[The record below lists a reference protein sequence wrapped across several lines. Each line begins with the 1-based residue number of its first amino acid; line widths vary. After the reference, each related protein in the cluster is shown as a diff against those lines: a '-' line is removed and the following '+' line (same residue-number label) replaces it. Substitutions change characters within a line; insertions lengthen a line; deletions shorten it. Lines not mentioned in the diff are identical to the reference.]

1 MIFKVLILLIFCK
14 DMELYEVL
22 SMPFKLVNFN
32 LFHDPLQIKAKFKTC
47 DIIGETTKE
56 EIFILSKMYFDQLI
70 LEYKNYI
77 IEDQPTQESSYK
89 LSVGI
94 IEDDE
99 LKYKHI
105 YSCFYNNVRDRI
117 SWENKYN
124 DNFSIEGNFFL
135 CIDVNVMVIP
145 DYDSNDDEYEDYYE
159 DIKPTRKT
167 ILEKECVI
175 CFENK
180 SNILYL
186 DCFHVCVCNVCDYK
200 GKFKKCPLCRTKIK
214 NQKIRLT

>member
-1 MIFKVLILLIFCK
+1 
-14 DMELYEVL
+14 MELDEVL
-22 SMPFKLVNFN
+22 SMPFKLVKFD
-32 LFHDPLQIKAKFKTC
+32 LLHDPLQIKAKFKTK
-47 DIIGETTKE
+47 DIFGKTTKE
-56 EIFILSKMYFDQLI
+56 EIFILSKMYFDHII
-70 LEYKNYI
+70 LQYKNYI
-77 IEDQPTQESSYK
+77 IEGQTTQESSYK

-99 LKYKHI
+99 LNYKHI

-135 CIDVNVMVIP
+135 CIDVNAYVIP

-159 DIKPTRKT
+159 DIKPTKKT
-167 ILEKECVI
+167 ILEPECIV
-175 CFENK
+175 CLENK
-180 SNILYL
+180 SNMLYL
-186 DCFHVCVCNVCDYK
+186 DCFHVCVCNVCDSK

>member
-1 MIFKVLILLIFCK
+1 
-14 DMELYEVL
+14 MELYELL
-22 SMPFKLVNFN
+22 SMPFKLVKFD
-32 LFHDPLQIKAKFKTC
+32 LLYDPLQIKAKFKTD
-47 DIIGETTKE
+47 DIFDETTKE
-56 EIFILSKMYFDQLI
+56 EIFVLSKMYFDQLI
-70 LEYKNYI
+70 LQYKNYI

-117 SWENKYN
+117 SWENKYD

-135 CIDVNVMVIP
+135 CIDVNAMVIP
-145 DYDSNDDEYEDYYE
+145 DYSSNDDEVE
-159 DIKPTRKT
+159 DIRPVRKT

-180 SNILYL
+180 SNMLYL
-186 DCFHVCVCNVCDYK
+186 DCFHVCVCNVCDSK

-214 NQKIRLT
+214 KQKIRLT

>member
-1 MIFKVLILLIFCK
+1 
-14 DMELYEVL
+14 MELDEVL
-22 SMPFKLVNFN
+22 SMPFKLVRFN
-32 LFHDPLQIKAKFKTC
+32 LFHDPLQVKAKFKTK
-47 DIIGETTKE
+47 DIFGETTKE
-56 EIFILSKMYFDQLI
+56 EIFILSKMYLDHII
-70 LEYKNYI
+70 LQYKNYI
-77 IEDQPTQESSYK
+77 IEDQPATESSYR

-94 IEDDE
+94 IENDE

-105 YSCFYNNVRDRI
+105 YSCFYNNIRDRI

-124 DNFSIEGNFFL
+124 DNFNIEGSFFV
-135 CIDVNVMVIP
+135 CIDVNAIVMP
-145 DYDSNDDEYEDYYE
+145 DYDSNDDYDEDE
-159 DIKPTRKT
+159 DNKPARKT
-167 ILEKECVI
+167 ILEQECVI

-186 DCFHVCVCNVCDYK
+186 DCLHVCVCNVCDSK

>member
-1 MIFKVLILLIFCK
+1 
-14 DMELYEVL
+14 MELYEVL
-22 SMPFKLVNFN
+22 SMPFKLVKFN
-32 LFHDPLQIKAKFKTC
+32 LFHDPLQIRARFKTD

-56 EIFILSKMYFDQLI
+56 EIFILSKMYLDQII
-70 LEYKNYI
+70 LQYKNYI
-77 IEDQPTQESSYK
+77 IEDQLTQESSYK

-99 LKYKHI
+99 LNYKHI

-117 SWENKYN
+117 SWENKYD
-124 DNFSIEGNFFL
+124 DNFNIEGSFFV
-135 CIDVNVMVIP
+135 CIDVNAMVIP
-145 DYDSNDDEYEDYYE
+145 DYDSDDDYYDDYYE
-159 DIKPTRKT
+159 VEDNKPVRKT
-167 ILEKECVI
+167 ILEPECII
-175 CFENK
+175 CYENK

-186 DCFHVCVCNVCDYK
+186 ECLHVCVCNVCDSK

>member
-1 MIFKVLILLIFCK
+1 
-14 DMELYEVL
+14 
-22 SMPFKLVNFN
+22 MPFKLVKFN
-32 LFHDPLQIKAKFKTC
+32 LFHDPLQIKAKFKTEE
-47 DIIGETTKE
+47 IFGETTKE

-77 IEDQPTQESSYK
+77 IEDQPTQESTYK
-89 LSVGI
+89 LSVGM

-135 CIDVNVMVIP
+135 CIDVNAYVIP
-145 DYDSNDDEYEDYYE
+145 DYSSNDENEY
-159 DIKPTRKT
+159 IKPIAKT
-167 ILEKECVI
+167 ILEKECIV
-175 CFENK
+175 CLENK

-186 DCFHVCVCNVCDYK
+186 DCLHVCVCNVCDSK
-200 GKFKKCPLCRTKIK
+200 GGFNKCPLCRTKIK

>member
-1 MIFKVLILLIFCK
+1 M
-14 DMELYEVL
+14 DLYEVL
-22 SMPFKLVNFN
+22 SMPFKLIKFN
-32 LFHDPLQIKAKFKTC
+32 LFNDPLQIKVKFKTD
-47 DIIGETTKE
+47 DIFGETTKE
-56 EIFILSKMYFDQLI
+56 EIFILSKMYFDQII
-70 LEYKNYI
+70 LQYKNYI
-77 IEDQPTQESSYK
+77 IEDQPTTESSYR

-105 YSCFYNNVRDRI
+105 YSCFYNNIRDRI

-124 DNFSIEGNFFL
+124 DNFNIEGSFFV
-135 CIDVNVMVIP
+135 CIDVNAMVVP
-145 DYDSNDDEYEDYYE
+145 DYDSNDDYDEDE
-159 DIKPTRKT
+159 DNKPARKT
-167 ILEKECVI
+167 ILEQECVI

-186 DCFHVCVCNVCDYK
+186 DCLHVCVCNVCDSK
-200 GKFKKCPLCRTKIK
+200 GKFNKCPLCRTKIK

>member
-1 MIFKVLILLIFCK
+1 
-14 DMELYEVL
+14 MELYEVL
-22 SMPFKLVNFN
+22 SMPFKLVRFN
-32 LFHDPLQIKAKFKTC
+32 LFHDPLEVKAEFKTC
-47 DIIGETTKE
+47 NIFGETTKE
-56 EIFILSKMYFDQLI
+56 EIFILSKMYFDHII
-70 LEYKNYI
+70 LQYKNYI
-77 IEDQPTQESSYK
+77 IEGQTTHESTYN

-135 CIDVNVMVIP
+135 CIDVKTYVIP
-145 DYDSNDDEYEDYYE
+145 NYDSNDEDEVEVE
-159 DIKPTRKT
+159 DIKPARKT

-180 SNILYL
+180 SNMLYL
-186 DCFHVCVCNVCDYK
+186 DCFHVCVCNVCDSK

>member
-1 MIFKVLILLIFCK
+1 
-14 DMELYEVL
+14 MELDEVL
-22 SMPFKLVNFN
+22 SMPFKLVRFN
-32 LFHDPLQIKAKFKTC
+32 LFHDPLQVKAKFKTN
-47 DIIGETTKE
+47 DIFGETTKE
-56 EIFILSKMYFDQLI
+56 EIFILSKMYLDHII
-70 LEYKNYI
+70 LQYKNYI
-77 IEDQPTQESSYK
+77 IEGQPTSESSYR

-124 DNFSIEGNFFL
+124 DNFDIEGSFFV
-135 CIDVNVMVIP
+135 CIDVNAIVMP
-145 DYDSNDDEYEDYYE
+145 DYDSDNDYNDYYE

-167 ILEKECVI
+167 MLEPECII
-175 CFENK
+175 CYENK
-180 SNILYL
+180 SNMLYL
-186 DCFHVCVCNVCDYK
+186 DCFHVCVCNVCDSK

-214 NQKIRLT
+214 NQKIILT